1 MPELT
6 NHTWD
11 EAFESVVRPFLPYL
25 SAEEKLAG
33 DSQLR
38 ELGLDSMGTVELL
51 AALEGAYD
59 VRFLDDAL
67 KLENFASPDILWRT
81 LMTETESSA

>member
-11 EAFESVVRPFLPYL
+11 EAFEDVIRPFLPYL
-25 SAEEKLAG
+25 PPGEKLA
-33 DSQLR
+33 DHSPLK
-38 ELGLDSMGTVELL
+38 ELGLDSMGTIELL
-51 AALEGAYD
+51 AALEGAYS

-67 KLENFASPDILWRT
+67 KLENFASPDILWNT
-81 LMTETESSA
+81 LMHKTEPAA

>member
-11 EAFESVVRPFLPYL
+11 DAFEAVIRPFLPYL
-25 SAEEKLAG
+25 SPDEKLTG
-33 DSQLR
+33 DAQLR
-38 ELGLDSMGTVELL
+38 DLGLDSMGTVELL

-67 KLENFASPDILWRT
+67 KLENFASPDVLWKT
-81 LMTETESSA
+81 LITETESAA

>member
-6 NHTWD
+6 KHTWD
-11 EAFESVVRPFLPYL
+11 GAFEAVVRPFLPYL
-25 SAEEKLAG
+25 SPDAKLTGDAE
-33 DSQLR
+33 LR
-38 ELGLDSMGTVELL
+38 DLGLDSMGTVELL

-67 KLENFASPDILWRT
+67 KLENFASPDILWNT
-81 LMTETESSA
+81 LITQTESAA

>member
-11 EAFESVVRPFLPYL
+11 EAFEAVIRPFLPYL
-25 SAEEKLAG
+25 SPGEKLSD
-33 DSQLR
+33 DSRLKD
-38 ELGLDSMGTVELL
+38 LGLDSMGTIELL
-51 AALEGAYD
+51 AALESAYS

-67 KLENFASPDILWRT
+67 KLENFASPDVLWNT
-81 LMTETESSA
+81 LITKTETAA